1 LDLFDYFSQS
11 QLSSLSVKDETY
23 DKITDHLDEF
33 LKNISEK
40 DNQLLIQTL
49 RKCYLKYQDSI
60 KTNANSR
67 LELIT
72 RMLMSILIDQQIQI
86 DTLIK

>member
-33 LKNISEK
+33 LKNMSEK

-67 LELIT
+67 LELNT